1 MNYADN
7 PYHVLDAFANETRS
21 VIEARML
28 DTVALAQTAP
38 PRLSGLFSLIEYPER
53 TPQQLNDAWKKL
65 NDIRW
70 RLQSRLLWFTNT
82 SDADRAAFSALK
94 EDDLRRAVETWEGD
108 MSVGSRANR
117 ARLYH
122 ILAIARE
129 TFNIDGGRSG
139 PNGLPV
145 PAYVREFTWR
155 RAMKAWKEVLADDA
169 FWEMFA
175 EQDRASG
182 LMPLAGISE
191 VKALR
196 DNAWMVL
203 MEPSREMLHRLVT
216 QREYGQARDYID
228 DLVAEGVPKR
238 VVAEVVD
245 ETFAPMYE
253 ALSVRLGE
261 AREALVSENGSPT
274 ETQVHN
280 AYGIFQ
286 RRVLP
291 ALRGVARLT
300 GKDFGPLRKLCDR
313 SAAFLEELVAHALE
327 LGNDK
332 LATSLQS
339 QANSLLRGAVD
350 TAVTSGSQQG
360 TAVAGDPGTKK
371 TSDSRK
377 AVIGVGIAAAVV
389 LISYLVN
396 SVANNSSR
404 SPVWTGDRSSGSGS
418 SSRNIVTGAPE
429 EDTLP
434 AVASP
439 HSDDADDINSLTYRN
454 GLTLEQLKD
463 TIGADQT
470 VLVLIGDTLD
480 ARIQKLSDLQ
490 NGRYSKS
497 ASSDD
502 QKIAL
507 ERIRRELENECGEWL
522 YDFKSHADRY
532 VADVRAYN
540 KRVQPEGDP
549 NSTDGMISVDR
560 NVLVRRRTLEQRL
573 ARLGVH

>member
-21 VIEARML
+21 EIQARML
-28 DTVALAQTAP
+28 DTIALAQTAP
-38 PRLSGLFSLIEYPER
+38 PRPAGLFSLIEYPER
-53 TPQQLNDAWKKL
+53 TPQHLNDAWKKL

-82 SDADRAAFSALK
+82 SDGDRAAFSALK
-94 EDDLRRAVETWEGD
+94 EDDLRRAVETWEAD
-108 MSVGSRANR
+108 MSVGARANR
-117 ARLYH
+117 ARLFH

-175 EQDRASG
+175 QQDRASG

-196 DNAWMVL
+196 DNAWTVL
-203 MEPSREMLHRLVT
+203 MEPSREMLHRLVS

-228 DLVAEGVPKR
+228 DLMAEGVPKR

-253 ALSVRLGE
+253 ALTIRLDE
-261 AREALVSENGSPT
+261 AREALVSESGSPPT
-274 ETQVHN
+274 ETQVQN

-291 ALRGVARLT
+291 AVRGVARLT

-313 SAAFLEELVAHALE
+313 AAAFLEELVAHALE

-350 TAVTSGSQQG
+350 NTVTPGGQSNTAAS
-360 TAVAGDPGTKK
+360 DPGVKR
-371 TSDSRK
+371 TSDGTK
-377 AVIGVGIAAAVV
+377 VLIGVGVAVAVIV
-389 LISYLVN
+389 LGILGN
-396 SVANNSSR
+396 AIDNSSR
-404 SPVWTGDRSSGSGS
+404 ESSSWSSGASSGADQYSSGSMQDNTDTASG
-418 SSRNIVTGAPE
+418 IATPVPE
-429 EDTLP
+429 EE
-434 AVASP
+434 
-439 HSDDADDINSLTYRN
+439 INSRTYRN
-454 GLTLEQLKD
+454 GLTLDQLKD
-463 TIGADQT
+463 TIAADQAT
-470 VLVLIGDTLD
+470 IVLIGDTLD
-480 ARIQKLSDLQ
+480 VQIQKLSDLQ
-490 NGRYSKS
+490 NGRYSRI
-497 ASSDD
+497 AASDD
-502 QKIAL
+502 QKSAL
-507 ERIRRELENECGEWL
+507 ERIHRQLKNECGEWL
-522 YDFKSHADRY
+522 YRFKSQADRY

-540 KRVQPEGDP
+540 KRVQPEDDP
-549 NSTDGMISVDR
+549 NSTDGMITVDPK
-560 NVLVRRRTLEQRL
+560 VLVRRRTLQQRL
-573 ARLGVH
+573 SKLGVY